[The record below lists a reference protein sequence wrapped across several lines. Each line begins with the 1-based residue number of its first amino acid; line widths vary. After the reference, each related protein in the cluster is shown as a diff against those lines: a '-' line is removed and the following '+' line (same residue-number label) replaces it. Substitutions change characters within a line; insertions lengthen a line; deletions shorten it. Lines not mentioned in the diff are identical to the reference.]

1 MVDVTDATF
10 EALVLERSRTV
21 PVVVDLWATWCG
33 PCVTLGPMLEAAVA
47 RRGGAIELVKV
58 DVDANPG
65 ISRMF
70 EVQSIPAVFALRDGD
85 VIDGFI
91 GAVGEAEIEAFLDR
105 INPPPSEIDLLVEHG
120 DEASLRAA
128 LAIDPGHG
136 PAVVALVRILLDDA
150 RPDEALELL
159 ARIPET
165 PEVRT
170 LLAEARLA
178 RQEIDVTSQSVAPVL
193 DELLGRVATDEAARQ
208 EYLDLLETLGPE
220 NPLTARYRKALA
232 ARLF

>member
-1 MVDVTDATF
+1 
-10 EALVLERSRTV
+10 
-21 PVVVDLWATWCG
+21 
-33 PCVTLGPMLEAAVA
+33 
-47 RRGGAIELVKV
+47 
-58 DVDANPG
+58 
-65 ISRMF
+65 MF